1 MQSRG
6 PLALENPL
14 RFSTEVT
21 NATVFCFEERVVN
34 PKTGSSCALKI
45 TIHPLHHKKAW
56 KISPLDG
63 RWTGRGRAEV
73 AYNHNWRGPEAP
85 PGEGRHTPSG
95 FYLQEPAQTRPTR
108 STKSRPDTDSGFTGS
123 PQHTKGAAW
132 DTFVS
137 IGGSSWLENSRASI
151 LGGACFKEE
160 PNRS

>member
-63 RWTGRGRAEV
+63 RLDWERSSGGRIQSQLERSGGTTGGRKTHPV
-73 AYNHNWRGPEAP
+73 GLL
-85 PGEGRHTPSG
+85 PSG
-95 FYLQEPAQTRPTR
+95 A
-108 STKSRPDTDSGFTGS
+108 SADSADEVN
-123 PQHTKGAAW
+123 QVKA
-132 DTFVS
+132 
-137 IGGSSWLENSRASI
+137 
-151 LGGACFKEE
+151 
-160 PNRS
+160 